1 MPEPATP
8 FWRAIDWRAPW
19 LAEYAALA
27 RPVIDR
33 LEGGASVAAALGDAR
48 FVAQAELPPGEAYE
62 TFIRRSGRVPTRDN
76 LHDLFNGLVW
86 LRFPRL
92 KARLNQLHAAQI
104 EVEGIGAARG
114 PLRDALT
121 LFDENGAWWQA
132 PAPMVDALKRRDWHG
147 LFVTHRADWPAARLV
162 PVGHALLEKLVVPRK
177 AITAHLWV
185 AAGAPEDARGI
196 DAGRWAGKPFLPLP
210 LLGVPGWCGANQNP
224 AFYEDADVFRPAR
237 DNRPR
242 EAGQTAAGA
251 RTERLHGRKVR
262 TAQGGVAANGCPAR
276 AEDQSNRDES
286 GRSSQEGCSG

>member
-8 FWRAIDWRAPW
+8 FWRAIDWHAPW

-33 LEGGASVAAALGDAR
+33 LDGGASVAVALGDVR
-48 FVAQAELPPGEAYE
+48 FVPQAELPPGEAYE
-62 TFIRRSGRVPTRDN
+62 AFIHRSGRVPTRDN

-104 EVEGIGAARG
+104 EIEGIGAARG

-132 PAPMVDALKRRDWHG
+132 PPSLLQALQRRDWHA
-147 LFVTHRADWPAARLV
+147 LFVTHRADWSAARLV
-162 PVGHALLEKLVVPRK
+162 PVGHALLEKLVAPRK
-177 AITAHLWV
+177 PITAHLWA
-185 AAGAPEDARGI
+185 AAGPPEEARGI
-196 DAGRWAGKPFLPLP
+196 DAARWACKPFLPLP
-210 LLGVPGWCGANQNP
+210 VLGVPLWWPANDNE
-224 AFYEDADVFRPAR
+224 AFYDDADVFRPAR
-237 DNRPR
+237 DNRSR

-286 GRSSQEGCSG
+286 GRSSQEGRFG